1 MLCLSC
7 DVKKDDDDEARGDK
21 GFGKKNSLKG
31 KEKEGG
37 LILIGASGLQCK
49 PTW

>member
-1 MLCLSC
+1 MMMMNQGEIRDLE
-7 DVKKDDDDEARGDK
+7 KQ
-21 GFGKKNSLKG
+21 NSLKG

>member
-1 MLCLSC
+1 MMMMKQGEIRDL
-7 DVKKDDDDEARGDK
+7 
-21 GFGKKNSLKG
+21 GKKNSLNG
-31 KEKEGG
+31 KEKEWG

>member
-1 MLCLSC
+1 MMMMKQGEIRDL
-7 DVKKDDDDEARGDK
+7 
-21 GFGKKNSLKG
+21 GKNKILKA